1 MRTLEEMKCDRHL
14 LERTIANYTSKAM
27 RGRECSCPFP
37 EHPDRRPSAGIW
49 QAADG
54 TWLFKCHPC
63 NFAGSFVDVE
73 ARLSGKSPAD
83 VIRSLDIERDR
94 TSHTP
99 APPAPKKPAYV
110 YPTIEALEESFRGK
124 PSRRWEYV
132 DLNGN
137 IDLIVYRFDEAGG
150 GKSFKQVTPRDGGWV
165 KEAKFDKNPLY
176 NRDGIHNRSTV
187 LVVEGEKAADA
198 CITAGVPTTTSPMG
212 AGSMAKADWSLL
224 AGKNVY
230 LWPDNDGVGPRGV
243 REGIEAMKSLA
254 KILEGHGCKVKTVDI
269 SQLNLPVKGDAYDFL
284 QGIPKEQQ
292 RKTLMDAL
300 LGAPKSGL
308 MQELKDRAHRISNG
322 LLKPVE
328 WPWRRFTEMT
338 GFSIPGTVSLICGD
352 GGSTKSFWLIEAT
365 SHWYEMGI
373 PFAMYQ
379 LEDERAMHAYRA
391 IAQREKRPELLD
403 HTWGEGRG
411 DEVSKILEKHAG
423 FIEVLGQSLD
433 GETKDNINY
442 EKLLKWTEARA
453 KSGAKIIA
461 IDPITM
467 AAPEKDQWA
476 ADKNFTDNLK
486 RIARDYSVNVVLVI
500 HPKKGRKG
508 SISLDDIAGG
518 SAFGRFA
525 HAVVWLDNHGEPIK
539 SVVKDSFA
547 TMERLHNRTMHI
559 VKARNA
565 RGQGARIAFN
575 FNQDLT
581 FSEHG
586 MILSKEAQSRATIT
600 SPFEQRAIANSQQV
614 KQPAPPVEEVYDD
627 DSDDLF

>member
-1 MRTLEEMKCDRHL
+1 MRSLDDMKRDRGV
-14 LERTIANYTSKAM
+14 LERTITEHTGKSM
-27 RGRECSCPFP
+27 RGRECGCPFP
-37 EHPDRRPSAGIW
+37 EHPDKHPSAGIW
-49 QAADG
+49 EGGDG

-63 NFAGSFVDVE
+63 NFAGSFIDVE
-73 ARLSGKSPAD
+73 ARLTGRTTAD
-83 VIRSLDIERDR
+83 VIRSLDIERDKR
-94 TSHTP
+94 P
-99 APPAPKKPAYV
+99 YAPPAPAPKKSPYV
-110 YPTIEALEESFRGK
+110 YPTLAVLEKSFTDEFK
-124 PSRRWEYV
+124 AEPSGRWEYA
-132 DLNGN
+132 DLSGA
-137 IDLIVYRFDEAGG
+137 IELIVYRFDKDGG
-150 GKSFKQVTPRDGGWV
+150 GKTFRQVTPRDGGWV
-165 KEAKFDKNPLY
+165 KTAEFDKTPLY
-176 NRDGIHNRSTV
+176 NLAGILKPPAI

-198 CITAGVPTTTSPMG
+198 CIAAGIPTTTSPMG
-212 AGSMAKADWSLL
+212 AQSIARGNWELI

-230 LWPDNDGVGPRGV
+230 LWPDNDSV
-243 REGIEAMKSLA
+243 GIEAMKALA
-254 KILEGHGCKVKTVDI
+254 KILEGHGCKVKIIDI
-269 SQLNLPVKGDAYDFL
+269 SRLNLQPKGDAYDFL
-284 QGIPKEQQ
+284 KDIPEGER
-292 RKTLMDAL
+292 RKAMFSAFT
-300 LGAPKSGL
+300 GAPQSGL
-308 MQELKDRAHRISNG
+308 MQELKERAAKISNG
-322 LLKPVE
+322 LLRPVE

-338 GFSIPGTVSLICGD
+338 GFSIPGTVALICGD

-403 HTWGEGRG
+403 HVWGEGREE
-411 DEVSKILEKHAG
+411 EVSRIMDKHTG
-423 FIEVLGQSLD
+423 FIDVLGRSLD
-433 GETKDNINY
+433 GETKDNITY
-442 EKLLKWTEARA
+442 DKLLKWTEERA
-453 KSGAKIIA
+453 KGGAKIIA

-476 ADKNFTDNLK
+476 ADKNFTDSLK
-486 RIARDYSVNVVLVI
+486 RIARDYSANVVLVI

-525 HAVVWLDNHGEPIK
+525 HAVVWLDNHGDPIK

-547 TMERLHNRTMHI
+547 TMERLHNRTMHV

-600 SPFEQRAIANSQQV
+600 SPLEQRAIANSQQRRA
-614 KQPAPPVEEVYDD
+614 PTPPVEQTYKEDD
-627 DSDDLF
+627 DDQDLF